1 MTDRVTRKA
10 FKNGGSVA
18 VRIPKGWLDE
28 DAEIEIVK
36 REDGIVEIRPLDRA
50 SGMKLLLEGII
61 ARGPIAE
68 DVFPIRPRVREPE
81 RFNLGDLWIGKI
93 P

>member
-1 MTDRVTRKA
+1 MTERVTRKA

-28 DAEIEIVK
+28 DAEIDIVR
-36 REDGIVEIRPLDRA
+36 REDGIVEIRPIDRDA
-50 SGMKLLLEGII
+50 RMKKVLQSII
-61 ARGPIAE
+61 DRGPISDAE
-68 DVFPIRPRVREPE
+68 FPVPKRAVEPE
-81 RFNLGDLWIGKI
+81 RYDWNELWNGKM